1 MLKLL
6 RLRRFTLV
14 SILFGWL
21 FLSLF
26 SGFALYLWHA
36 PDVERLITQYPY
48 FNLKNKK
55 YEIQDSKP
63 ASWVEISD
71 VSDYAK
77 WAMVVSEDW
86 AFYKHHGID
95 IQQLRIAIGESI
107 KQGKFVRG
115 ASTITQQVVK
125 NTILTSERSLWRKFR
140 EMIMAYKLER
150 VVDKDRILEI
160 YLNIV
165 ELGKDIYGI
174 KNASMHYFNKPPS
187 KLTAREGA
195 FLAMLLP
202 SPVKYGTSFKK
213 KKLTPFAKEVIDS
226 ILVKLRQAKVYD
238 EEQRILES
246 QKLFYWEVMESS
258 TNLDTSTPIE
268 ESDHLDYSIYE

>member
-6 RLRRFTLV
+6 KLRRFTLV

-21 FLSLF
+21 LLSLF
-26 SGFALYLWHA
+26 SGFALFLWHT
-36 PDVERLITQYPY
+36 PDVEKLSAQYPIY
-48 FNLKNKK
+48 NLKNKK
-55 YEIQDSKP
+55 YEIQNSKP
-63 ASWVEISD
+63 SSWVSISD
-71 VSDYAK
+71 VSEYAK

-86 AFYKHHGID
+86 AFYDHNGID
-95 IQQLRIAIGESI
+95 LRQLRIAIGESI
-107 KQGKFVRG
+107 KQGKLVRG

-125 NTILTSERSLWRKFR
+125 NTLLTSERSLWRKFR
-140 EMIMAYKLER
+140 EMIMSYKLER
-150 VVDKDRILEI
+150 IIGKERILEI

-174 KNASMHYFNKPPS
+174 KNASMYYFNKPPAR
-187 KLTAREGA
+187 LTAREGA

-213 KKLTPFAKEVIDS
+213 KKLTPFAKDVIDS

-238 EEQRILES
+238 EEQRLLES
-246 QKLFYWEVMESS
+246 QKLYYWEVMDS
-258 TNLDTSTPIE
+258 STPIE
-268 ESDHLDYSIYE
+268 DSDHLDYTIYE